1 MSLRWQGKSLTFG
14 VLVFMRACTWYVLGS
29 PGRFKPE
36 RPGVPDVDGA
46 LAPDVE
52 DDAVGDL
59 FAAAEEVEATGLV
72 EESSSVGK

>member
-1 MSLRWQGKSLTFG
+1 
-14 VLVFMRACTWYVLGS
+14 MRACTRYVLGS

-72 EESSSVGK
+72 EESSSVWK